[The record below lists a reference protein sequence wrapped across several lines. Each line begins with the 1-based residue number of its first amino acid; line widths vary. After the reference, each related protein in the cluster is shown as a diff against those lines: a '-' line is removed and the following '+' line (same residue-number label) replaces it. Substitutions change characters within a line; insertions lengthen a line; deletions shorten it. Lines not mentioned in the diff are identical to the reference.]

1 VITVRPRGPI
11 LIDTDVFSADLV
23 PGSRLAERYAPLITG
38 RPAFISFQTAA
49 ELRYGAIRR
58 GWGQP
63 RILRM
68 EATIERVEVVHSG
81 PELVAVYAQ
90 LRADC
95 VAAGHALGQKE
106 HTADRWIAATAIRLG
121 VPLVSNDGVFRGAP
135 GLQLETLAS
144 G

>member
-1 VITVRPRGPI
+1 VSTARSRGPI
-11 LIDTDVFSADLV
+11 VIDTDVFSADLV

-38 RPAFISFQTAA
+38 RLAFISFQTAA

-63 RILRM
+63 RLLRM

-95 VAAGHALGQKE
+95 VAAGHGLAQKE

-121 VPLVSNDGVFRGAP
+121 IPLVSNDGIFRGAP
-135 GLQLETLAS
+135 GLQLETLVS